1 MKGLLENFALGPQK
15 FCLFPILASQKL
27 FPMTGDHS
35 GLRLEVEVKLAYSQ
49 VSPWDQ
55 DEDKHPLSDSQGFQ
69 WPVICVACKELCSRQ
84 SHPSLHIS
92 EYLAQLQTKHLSNT
106 FLSFLSGHAN

>member
-1 MKGLLENFALGPQK
+1 MKELLENFALGPQK
-15 FCLFPILASQKL
+15 LCLFPILASQKL

-55 DEDKHPLSDSQGFQ
+55 DEDKHLCCQTASVSSGQLSVWHAKSFALGNHIPLCISQN
-69 WPVICVACKELCSRQ
+69 I
-84 SHPSLHIS
+84 
-92 EYLAQLQTKHLSNT
+92 
-106 FLSFLSGHAN
+106 